1 MEKQMLVS
9 NKAWLLV
16 VWLKLKSE
24 VYTKELW
31 KLLKDKKLGLSW
43 KIIEEEWKLIKVNI
57 LKQWNL
63 EKM

>member
-9 NKAWLLV
+9 SKAWLLV

-24 VYTKELW
+24 VYTKELQ

-43 KIIEEEWKLIKVNI
+43 KIIEEEWKLIKFNI

>member
-9 NKAWLLV
+9 SKAWLLV

-24 VYTKELW
+24 VYTKELQ